1 MTRLIKVT
9 YVLLSDNLWF
19 KFLITELEEML
30 QMKKR
35 KPRKKKQ
42 PLDMSSVEKEIKVTI
57 I

>member
-9 YVLLSDNLWF
+9 YVLLSDNS
-19 KFLITELEEML
+19 FLITELEEML

>member
-1 MTRLIKVT
+1 MMRLIKVT